1 MSHFIHIDVH
11 ICMVIFTLELFF
23 FLFLLFSIA
32 AVLYDG
38 RQEERKA
45 IKEELLG
52 EGKFSV
58 LITHYDL
65 IMRDKAFLKKIH
77 WYYMI
82 VDEGHRLK
90 NRDCAL
96 AQTLAGYDSYT
107 YKTCPY
113 FSLFTY
119 FLSELDIFLQ
129 VTYVK
134 VSFCWKYY
142 FPIRACLFSSFL
154 L

>member
-1 MSHFIHIDVH
+1 MCIYARTQSHCIHS
-11 ICMVIFTLELFF
+11 C
-23 FLFLLFSIA
+23 FLCFLSSIA

-45 IKEELLG
+45 IKEELLS
-52 EGKFSV
+52 EGKFCV

-65 IMRDKAFLKKIH
+65 IMRDKSFLKKIH

-96 AQTLAGYDSYT
+96 AQTLAGYDT
-107 YKTCPY
+107 NTKDAF
-113 FSLFTY
+113 FSL
-119 FLSELDIFLQ
+119 
-129 VTYVK
+129 
-134 VSFCWKYY
+134 
-142 FPIRACLFSSFL
+142 
-154 L
+154 

>member
-1 MSHFIHIDVH
+1 MS
-11 ICMVIFTLELFF
+11 
-23 FLFLLFSIA
+23 SIA

-45 IKEELLG
+45 IKEELLS
-52 EGKFSV
+52 EGKFCV

-65 IMRDKAFLKKIH
+65 IMRDKSFLKKIH

-96 AQTLAGYDSYT
+96 AQTLAGYDT
-107 YKTCPY
+107 NTK
-113 FSLFTY
+113 
-119 FLSELDIFLQ
+119 DA
-129 VTYVK
+129 V
-134 VSFCWKYY
+134 
-142 FPIRACLFSSFL
+142 FSS
-154 L
+154 